1 MDTSHHS
8 SFYILLFS
16 VSAVGSESSD
26 SSSCVKVNKFKHIN
40 LGSYVLNSILCDGL
54 VL

>member
-1 MDTSHHS
+1 MDASHHS

-16 VSAVGSESSD
+16 VSAVGSD
-26 SSSCVKVNKFKHIN
+26 SSSCVKVKKFKHIN